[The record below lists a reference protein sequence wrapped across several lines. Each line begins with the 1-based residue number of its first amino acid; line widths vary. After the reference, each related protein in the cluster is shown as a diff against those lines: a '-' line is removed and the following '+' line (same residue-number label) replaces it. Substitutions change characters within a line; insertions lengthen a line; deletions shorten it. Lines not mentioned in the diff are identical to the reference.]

1 MLFWWSST
9 KENYLSDQILEG
21 SVLKSNSVAGIYGD
35 KSSCK
40 SYEGRLKVFQND
52 NEFFIW
58 TKRQLQLS
66 VESVP
71 GLLWFYSLHS
81 VIGSE
86 RNSHYSLDQSDG
98 KLKPIPTLLRVF
110 PRFKQVACV
119 YFEFPLVNE
128 DVNPF
133 YWLVVTTLVL
143 ALRSSIEI
151 CSTLQLNYFHAFRRI
166 ISILDSLWVPP

>member
-1 MLFWWSST
+1 MVTSLLANRT
-9 KENYLSDQILEG
+9 KEDWKFFKAIM
-21 SVLKSNSVAGIYGD
+21 NS
-35 KSSCK
+35 
-40 SYEGRLKVFQND
+40 SYELKDNCNWVSKVFQD
-52 NEFFIW
+52 CYDF
-58 TKRQLQLS
+58 T
-66 VESVP
+66 
-71 GLLWFYSLHS
+71 SLHS